1 MEGVLV
7 GPGTVLAERYTLE
20 RELGRGGMATVFQA
34 VDQRHNR
41 PVAVKVLRP
50 EVAACLGSQR
60 FLREI
65 DIAARLTHPHILPL
79 HDSGDGG
86 GGLLYYVMPF
96 VEGESLRERLARDG
110 LLPLPDALRIA
121 REVADAL
128 GYAHA
133 HGVVHRDIKPGNIL
147 LESGHAV
154 VADFGIARA
163 LSSVAG
169 EDLTSTGLMVGTP
182 VYMSPEQVCGSSID
196 GRSDLYSL
204 GCVLYE
210 MLTGSPPF
218 CGPNQQA
225 VAALH
230 VRERPVSLEVVLPS
244 APLAV
249 IRAVSRVL
257 EKNPDDRFP
266 TAEKFAD
273 AIGSTM
279 TLPRQDETRAR
290 RRRFAAASAAA
301 LLLALPLA
309 FRRPHPTLDGGRI
322 VVYPVSTAAA
332 KAGALMPDEVTLALL
347 ASLNSTASLAGID
360 GGRLP
365 GGPAV
370 AASGGAGDEIARKQ
384 RAAFY
389 VSARLLTPDSLHLM
403 LDLHDVRSG
412 AVTHRT
418 LDFAP
423 GTNAWSIGVRAA
435 LELLPT
441 LIPTGG
447 RQDLPSLQGRSPR
460 ALAAY
465 FRGEQAYRSAAFE
478 DALVH
483 FRTAVQVD
491 SSFALAALRGAMVAS
506 WSDRPKEA
514 LEMAR
519 VAVSREGAL
528 PARLNHLAHGLEDL
542 MAGRADSAVQRFRR
556 ALTLD
561 PENVEAWMGLAE
573 TFHHLLPRQPQLDS
587 LAEDAYLQVRLLDPE
602 FAPAMFHLIEYAVRR
617 GDVAGS
623 EHLLARFAAAQP
635 DSLALGPAR
644 LTLEC
649 VRGRMTDPDWRAV
662 VLRNPVQALAAG
674 QLLAVGGLRQP
685 ACAES
690 AFRAVLAFDTTGN
703 LGRARNQFGALIG
716 LQSVLVARGRDE
728 AARTLLASD
737 TLFNPTY
744 RGDLY
749 LLNGMAGRAFE
760 TEAEAFA
767 RSQLAQFRREPS
779 SVSNVD
785 LWFLGGWEAH
795 RGRGAVA
802 AEITDSITSRNARGG
817 NRRDSL
823 FVSSL
828 SARVALAQGDTAAAL
843 AQLLALVPT
852 ADDWDALAW
861 NPWEALGGERLL
873 LARLLL
879 ARGEAQAALQVAS
892 NFDAPSPVTYLPY
905 LPASL
910 AVRIEAAERL
920 GDGKLAERLRR
931 RQVKLENNPL

>member
-7 GPGTVLAERYTLE
+7 GPGTVLAGRYTLE

-41 PVAVKVLRP
+41 DVAVKVLRP
-50 EVAACLGSQR
+50 EVALCLGSQR

-65 DIAARLTHPHILPL
+65 EIAARLTHPHILPL
-79 HDSGDGG
+79 HDSGEGSG
-86 GGLLYYVMPF
+86 VLYYVMPF

-110 LLPLPDALRIA
+110 PLPLQDALRIA

-169 EDLTSTGLMVGTP
+169 DDLTSTGLMVGTP
-182 VYMSPEQVCGSSID
+182 VYMSPEQVSGSSLD

-230 VRERPVSLEVVLPS
+230 VRERPISLEVVLPWTPP
-244 APLAV
+244 A
-249 IRAVSRVL
+249 IIHAVSKVL
-257 EKNPDDRFP
+257 EKDPDDRFP
-266 TAEKFAD
+266 TAEKFVD
-273 AIGSTM
+273 ALTSTM
-279 TLPRQDETRAR
+279 PLPRGRGTRVR
-290 RRRFAAASAAA
+290 WKRFGAVGAAA
-301 LLLALPLA
+301 LLVGLPLA
-309 FRRPHPTLDGGRI
+309 FRRPPVPLDPGRI
-322 VVYPVSTAAA
+322 VVFPVSTAAA
-332 KAGALMPDEVTLALL
+332 KASALAPDEVTLALL

-360 GGRLP
+360 GGRLR
-365 GGPAV
+365 GGNAV
-370 AASGGAGDEIARKQ
+370 AAGGGAGDGIARDQ

-389 VSARLLTPDSLHLM
+389 VNARLLTPDSLHLL
-403 LDLHDVRSG
+403 LDLHDLRSG
-412 AVTHRT
+412 TVIHRT

-478 DALVH
+478 DALRH

-506 WSDRPKEA
+506 WSDRPTEA
-514 LEMAR
+514 QEMAR
-519 VAVSREGAL
+519 VAVGREGAL
-528 PARLNHLAHGLEDL
+528 PARLTHLAHGLEHL
-542 MAGRADSAVQRFRR
+542 MAGRADSAVERFR
-556 ALTLD
+556 LTLALD

-587 LAEDAYLQVRLLDPE
+587 LAENAYLRVRSLDPE
-602 FAPAMFHLIEYAVRR
+602 FAPGMFHLIEYAVRR
-617 GDVAGS
+617 GDVAGA
-623 EHLLARFAAAQP
+623 EYLLARFAAAHP
-635 DSLALGPAR
+635 DSTALSPVK
-644 LTLEC
+644 LMLEC
-649 VRGRMTDPDWRAV
+649 VRGRMTGPDWQAA
-662 VLRNPVQALAAG
+662 VLRNPAQTLAAG

-685 ACAES
+685 GCAES
-690 AFRAVLAFDTTGN
+690 AFRAVLTFDSTG
-703 LGRARNQFGALIG
+703 GQHRVRNQFGALVG
-716 LQSVLVARGRDE
+716 LQSVLVARGRHG
-728 AARTLLASD
+728 AVRTLLDSD

-749 LLNGMAGRAFE
+749 LLNAMAGHAFAND
-760 TEAEAFA
+760 AEAFA
-767 RSQLAQFRREPS
+767 RAQLAQYGREPS
-779 SVSNVD
+779 SLSSVD
-785 LWFLGGWEAH
+785 LWFLGSWEAH
-795 RGRGAVA
+795 RGRGGTA
-802 AEITDSITSRNARGG
+802 AEIADGIAARNARAG

-823 FVSSL
+823 LVSSL
-828 SARVALAQGDTAAAL
+828 SARVALAQGDTAGAL
-843 AQLLALVPT
+843 AQLRVLVPT
-852 ADDWDALAW
+852 AGDWDALAW

-879 ARGEAQAALQVAS
+879 ARGEARAALQVAS

-910 AVRIEAAERL
+910 AVRIAAAERL

-931 RQVKLENNPL
+931 RQAMLENNSQ